1 MEIQET
7 YIGLD
12 LHQKTIFGTAL
23 DKEGNVIVSHRFP
36 NNKEALQ
43 EFLKPFHCATTK
55 IAIEACG
62 FWRSCHFML
71 RSIGF
76 QATLANPLKCHQ
88 IAKDKKTDKVDSKIL
103 ADLYRVNYLP
113 KVYLPSDDILALRDI
128 TRHRQTLSN
137 ERVRI
142 QVRIKSYLRREGIPY
157 SANLWNKKGFQW
169 LANLE
174 NEKVND
180 LLAICSM
187 LSTRENQVIQKLKRY
202 TMKKDISMLMTVPGI
217 GVIGS
222 TLIYAEIADILRFP
236 SPKQLHAY
244 AGIAPGIYQS
254 GENSREITRKEVNK
268 WLKWIV
274 LECTG
279 RAVMLPNEFQRH
291 YFAILAKGKDK
302 KTARK
307 STARRMLTIV
317 WHILKNQVPYR
328 TS

>member
-1 MEIQET
+1 MEIQEM

-12 LHQKTIFGTAL
+12 LHQKTIFGTVI
-23 DKEGNVIVSHRFP
+23 DKEGNVIVSHRFV

-43 EFLKPFHCATTK
+43 EFLKPFHPSSTK

-103 ADLYRVNYLP
+103 ADLLRVNYLP
-113 KVYLPSDDILALRDI
+113 NVYLPSDDILALRDI
-128 TRHRQTLSN
+128 TRHRCTLSQ
-137 ERVRI
+137 ERKRVQI
-142 QVRIKSYLRREGIPY
+142 RIKSYLRREGIPY
-157 SANLWNKKGFQW
+157 AESIWNKNGIDW
-169 LANLE
+169 LTELE
-174 NEKVND
+174 NDKVDD
-180 LLAICSM
+180 LLALYSM
-187 LSTRENQVIQKLKRY
+187 LCLREKKTIEKLKKHTR
-202 TMKKDISMLMTVPGI
+202 KKDISLIMTIPGI

-244 AGIAPGIYQS
+244 AGVAPGIYQS
-254 GENSREITRKEVNK
+254 GENSREVTRKEVNK
-268 WLKWIV
+268 WLKWIA
-274 LECTG
+274 LECAG

-291 YFAILAKGKDK
+291 YFAMLAKGKDK
-302 KTARK
+302 KVARK

-317 WHILKNQVPYR
+317 WHILKDQVPYHG
-328 TS
+328 S

>member
-1 MEIQET
+1 MEKQET

-23 DKEGNVIVSHRFP
+23 DAEGTVIASHRFA

-43 EFLKPFHCATTK
+43 EFLKPFHSASTK

-76 QATLANPLKCHQ
+76 EATLANPLKCHQ

-103 ADLYRVNYLP
+103 ADLLRVNYLP
-113 KVYLPSDDILALRDI
+113 KVYLPNDDILALRDL
-128 TRHRQTLSN
+128 TRHRCTLSQ
-137 ERVRI
+137 ERMRVQI
-142 QVRIKSYLRREGIPY
+142 RIKSYLRREGVPY
-157 SANLWNKKGFQW
+157 AASIWNKKGIEW
-169 LANLE
+169 LASLE

-180 LLAICSM
+180 LLAVYSVLCM
-187 LSTRENQVIQKLKRY
+187 RENQIIQNLKKHTR
-202 TMKKDISMLMTVPGI
+202 KENISLLMTIPGI

-222 TLIYAEIADILRFP
+222 TLIYAEIADILRF
-236 SPKQLHAY
+236 SSSKKLHAY

-254 GENSREITRKEVNK
+254 GEVSREVARKEVNK

-279 RAVMLPNEFQRH
+279 RAVMLPNDFQRH
-291 YFAILAKGKDK
+291 YFSILAKGKDK
-302 KTARK
+302 RAARK

-328 TS
+328 QS